1 MSFHVQF
8 SSSEPM
14 QTSFSSDSEM
24 TAQFGDY
31 IVIPVADYYDGEYT
45 VVPQPYDAVVLP
57 TIGKAMRDDV
67 IVTEIPYYTTTNE
80 KGGYTAIIGG

>member
-1 MSFHVQF
+1 MVAAFT
-8 SSSEPM
+8 SSE
-14 QTSFSSDSEM
+14 EI
-24 TAQFGDY
+24 TAEFGDY
-31 IVIPVADYYDGEYT
+31 IKIPIADYYDGEYT
-45 VVPQPYDAVVLP
+45 VVPQPYDATVLP

>member
-1 MSFHVQF
+1 MSFRAKF
-8 SSSEPM
+8 NSSE
-14 QTSFSSDSEM
+14 TL
-24 TAQFGDY
+24 TAKFGDH
-31 IVIPVADYYDGEYT
+31 IEIPVADYYDGEYT

-67 IVTEIPYYTTTNE
+67 IVTEIPFYTTTNE

>member
-1 MSFHVQF
+1 
-8 SSSEPM
+8 M
-14 QTSFSSDSEM
+14 QTAFSSDSEM

-45 VVPQPYDAVVLP
+45 VVPQPYEAVVLP
-57 TIGKAMRDDV
+57 TISKVMRDDV
-67 IVTEIPYYTTTNE
+67 IVAEIPYYTTTNE